1 MSEIEFLPC
10 IYNIVNNTILKM
22 TKKNA
27 VALDM
32 IGLQRLFFLK
42 SCQKYVFVL

>member
-22 TKKNA
+22 TKKKRCSPWYDWVTA
-27 VALDM
+27 IIFYEILV
-32 IGLQRLFFLK
+32 
-42 SCQKYVFVL
+42 